1 MDTFYEM
8 CVASGIDLD
17 ELQEQIGES
26 YMAADIGIFP
36 DRTAKPAT
44 LSTSVVP
51 FAA

>member
-1 MDTFYEM
+1 MDTFYEL

-36 DRTAKPAT
+36 DFAATPAT
-44 LSTSVVP
+44 LPTSALP
-51 FAA
+51 HAA